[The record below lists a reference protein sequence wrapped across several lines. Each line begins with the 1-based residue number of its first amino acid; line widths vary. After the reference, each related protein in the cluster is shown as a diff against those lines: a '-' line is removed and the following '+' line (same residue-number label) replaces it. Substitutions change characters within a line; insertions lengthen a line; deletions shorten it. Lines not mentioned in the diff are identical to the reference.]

1 MTASEKETIYTFL
14 EKSASWLKGY
24 KVKLLDEINFE
35 DDFETIVKTK
45 QSSQNE
51 NNEATRTEINSSEA
65 ISTEEKIH
73 DSTEAISTQE
83 KAEEKKEQK
92 LQSLAQKIET
102 CTNCILHQKRTL
114 TCPGTGVTSPF
125 VLVIGNAP
133 NETDNTTGQVFTGK
147 SGELLD
153 KMLSAIHL
161 SKKINTYLT
170 NIVKCMPPMNREPM
184 PDEASACS
192 GFLEAQIH
200 SLKPDAILVLGRSA
214 SQQILETSEGM
225 NTLRGKWFE
234 YNSIPL
240 MVTYHPNDVLK
251 NETLKRPVW
260 EDLKVFRNKLLEIN
274 SEYDKSFKDEQF
286 KGI

>member
-24 KVKLLDEINFE
+24 KVKLLDEVTFE
-35 DDFETIVKTK
+35 DDFETIVKTEAP
-45 QSSQNE
+45 SQNSAAVQI
-51 NNEATRTEINSSEA
+51 NNEPQENELN
-65 ISTEEKIH
+65 
-73 DSTEAISTQE
+73 QE

-92 LQSLAQKIET
+92 LAVLAQKIET
-102 CTNCILHQKRTL
+102 CTNCILHQKRSL

-200 SLKPDAILVLGRSA
+200 TLKPSAILVLGRSA
-214 SQQILETSEGM
+214 AQNILETSEGM

-274 SEYDKSFKDEQF
+274 SEYDKSFKDEQL

>member
-24 KVKLLDEINFE
+24 KVKLLDEVSFE
-35 DDFETIVKTK
+35 DDFETIVKTEAP
-45 QSSQNE
+45 SQNTAAVQI
-51 NNEATRTEINSSEA
+51 NNEPRENELNQEKEIN
-65 ISTEEKIH
+65 TETTNPDE
-73 DSTEAISTQE
+73 TENIA
-83 KAEEKKEQK
+83 EKKEQK
-92 LQSLAQKIET
+92 LAALAQKIEA

-114 TCPGTGVTSPF
+114 TSPGNGVFSPF

-133 NETDNTTGQVFTGK
+133 NEIDNTTGSTFEGK

-200 SLKPDAILVLGRSA
+200 TLKPSAILVLGRSA
-214 SQQILETSEGM
+214 AQNILETSEGI
-225 NTLRGKWFE
+225 NTLREKWFE

-240 MVTYHPNDVLK
+240 MVTFHPNDVLK

-260 EDLKVFRNKLLEIN
+260 EDLKVFRSKLLEIN
-274 SEYDKSFKDEQF
+274 SEYDKSFKDEQL